1 MKDSHLIN
9 YSLFCQRTKFNLYSF
24 LKRSPDTTYEELC
37 EFLRSRRVEPVS
49 QETYL
54 AYINKVLLEV
64 VPKVVPES
72 IQEEVVEVKVEKK
85 PKTRRRSPRK
95 KTNEQS

>member
-64 VPKVVPES
+64 VPES
-72 IQEEVVEVKVEKK
+72 TQEEVVEVKVEKK
-85 PKTRRRSPRK
+85 PKTRRRRPRK
-95 KTNEQS
+95 KTNE